1 MANKKPA
8 TFNPDAKDL
17 DGDGMVQE
25 GTEFERPVGDECAC
39 PAGEC
44 ACDNCECAPEPTPE
58 PAPVTTTTPA
68 AKAYTAKDGDTYASI
83 AAAHK
88 PAGTKAFDYAQAL
101 YELNN
106 AKPIRAGVEVAL

>member
-8 TFNPDAKDL
+8 AFNPDAKDL

-25 GTEFERPVGDECAC
+25 GTEFERPVACAC

-44 ACDNCECAPEPTPE
+44 ACDNSECEPEPTPE
-58 PAPVTTTTPA
+58 PATAEAPA
-68 AKAYTAKDGDTYASI
+68 AKTYTAKDGDTYASI

-88 PAGTKAFDYAQAL
+88 PAGTNAFDYAQAL
-101 YELNN
+101 YEWNN
-106 AKPIRAGVEVAL
+106 AKPLRAGVEVTL

>member
-1 MANKKPA
+1 MATKKP
-8 TFNPDAKDL
+8 TL
-17 DGDGMVQE
+17 DE
-25 GTEFERPVGDECAC
+25 SLEPCGDECAC

-44 ACDNCECAPEPTPE
+44 ACDNCKCGPEPTP
-58 PAPVTTTTPA
+58 VITSA
-68 AKAYTAKDGDTYASI
+68 AKTYTAKEGDTYASI

-88 PAGTKAFDYAQAL
+88 PAGAKAFDYAQAL